1 MRFDHLI
8 LAARAWGGPRSEKA
22 TSTKAAQT
30 GGTGVRM
37 CHGLYSN
44 AEIPVNENR
53 QLAFARRAR
62 MHDADAEPPSS
73 ARRALRRSGG
83 MRRAGSPATTDRS
96 PARHC

>member
-8 LAARAWGGPRSEKA
+8 LAAHAWGGPRSEMA

-83 MRRAGSPATTDRS
+83 MRRARPAAA
-96 PARHC
+96 PARAAGRRR